1 MNEALNKSEA
11 IKKAAEAYKNDPN
24 LNFRRAA
31 IIHDV
36 TPNLIRNYL
45 NSQIKPAPDHFASYQ
60 KLSLIEESVLVEHIM
75 RGYYSGYLLTIPHL
89 NDCANE
95 LLRMKGV
102 NDTVVRIW

>member
-1 MNEALNKSEA
+1 MSFTINFHHYIQPPILLSQSIVLTMNQALNKSEA
-11 IKKAAEAYKNDPN
+11 IKKAAEAYKNDTN

-31 IIHDV
+31 IIHNV

-75 RGYYSGYLLTIPHL
+75 RG
-89 NDCANE
+89 
-95 LLRMKGV
+95 
-102 NDTVVRIW
+102 